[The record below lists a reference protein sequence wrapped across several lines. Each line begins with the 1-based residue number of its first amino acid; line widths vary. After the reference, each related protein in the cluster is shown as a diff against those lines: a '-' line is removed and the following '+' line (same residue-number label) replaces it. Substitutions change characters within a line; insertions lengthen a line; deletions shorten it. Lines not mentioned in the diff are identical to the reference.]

1 MKGDTLLSELH
12 RMATFTTVQRKE
24 IMFGFRRL
32 EFEDVSVQRDLEKA
46 VWIHGSGTLRILGQS
61 YKFRIY

>member
-1 MKGDTLLSELH
+1 MKGDTLLSELL
-12 RMATFTTVQRKE
+12 RMKTFTTVQRKE
-24 IMFGFRRL
+24 TMFGFRRL

-46 VWIHGSGTLRILGQS
+46 VWIHGSRTLRILGQS

>member
-1 MKGDTLLSELH
+1 MTGDTLLSELD

-24 IMFGFRRL
+24 AVFGFRRL

-46 VWIHGSGTLRILGQS
+46 VWTHGSGTSRSLGQS
-61 YKFRIY
+61 

>member
-12 RMATFTTVQRKE
+12 RMATFTTIQRKE

-46 VWIHGSGTLRILGQS
+46 VWIHGSGTLRLLGQS